1 MAREL
6 GECAT
11 VTLLSQRPLM
21 LGIKPLDPQ
30 CAFVGGDVSE
40 MHVVIRLPW
49 DDEKQRLAEL
59 LTLCQYFLKQCY
71 LHAHAPLGFG
81 GYKHNNVELG
91 TQSCNV
97 VDTKVAI

>member
-1 MAREL
+1 
-6 GECAT
+6 
-11 VTLLSQRPLM
+11 M

-30 CAFVGGDVSE
+30 GAFVGGDVSE
-40 MHVVIRLPW
+40 MHVVIRVPW

-81 GYKHNNVELG
+81 GYKHNNVDLG
-91 TQSCNV
+91 TYSYMYTYTIKSYITSDINIYMLV
-97 VDTKVAI
+97 YP